1 LTGFCFA
8 SPEIQNGHPAEAAAK
23 TGRHGT
29 EWAVMMPPVS
39 IHADVSKLF
48 AKSATAANPKR
59 DEIMAIISA
68 ERIALRLPI
77 LMNTINRRL
86 RENSRK
92 EAGFQEGAIGFSL
105 LIKAGI
111 SCADEKSDKNVWTW
125 H

>member
-1 LTGFCFA
+1 
-8 SPEIQNGHPAEAAAK
+8 
-23 TGRHGT
+23 
-29 EWAVMMPPVS
+29 MMPPVP
-39 IHADVSKLF
+39 IQADVSAF
-48 AKSATAANPKR
+48 AKSATCVNPKR

-111 SCADEKSDKNVWTW
+111 SCADENPTKMYGHGIKIPL
-125 H
+125 